1 MHNKDL
7 EYIAKKF
14 AIAYTTHTI
23 HPIRRVLAKDFSYAS
38 MWVLDEITSKRAY
51 LKYLKGK
58 LKTIKK
64 SVGDGATVSTEIVFD
79 TRFNTPYL
87 LLTQKGAKGLLV
99 FSMEKDKLKRAD
111 LCIPE
116 LYSYS
121 HQRK

>member
-1 MHNKDL
+1 MHNEDL
-7 EYIAKKF
+7 ESIVKKF

-23 HPIRRVLAKDFSYAS
+23 RPIRKVLAKDFSYAS
-38 MWVLDEITSKRAY
+38 MWVFDEINSKRAY

-64 SVGDGATVSTEIVFD
+64 SSVNGDAVSTEIVFD
-79 TRFNTPYL
+79 TRNNTPYL

-99 FSMEKDKLKRAD
+99 FSMGKGKLKRAD
-111 LCIPE
+111 MCKPN
-116 LYSYS
+116 LYSFS